1 MWLDRIS
8 GHATPSGPQFDSRSS
23 SPLPR
28 RTSSRL
34 APTPQNNRPAS
45 SRQGSALSLLSTP
58 NDSSTSLSAPARG
71 EGSSPKPSATRPRP
85 SDVAD
90 PLEVLN
96 GIIGKQGK
104 TRDSSP
110 ASVAELKP
118 PELVEDID
126 FHGLSLEDF
135 IAEEDQPRRAWQSD
149 VGAQTIQQ
157 FEKERDKFQD
167 LHSAITGCDDV
178 SKSVEMYLNDFQ
190 NELGAVSAEI
200 ESLQSRSIQ
209 LNAMLENR
217 RNVEQLLGPAVEEIS
232 LSPKTVRLV
241 AEGPIDE
248 NWVKALNEIETRTAS
263 IEAKASGTNSSKSI
277 EDVRPLLG
285 DIKKKA
291 VERIRDYLVSQIR
304 ALRSPNINAQI
315 IQQQRLVKFK
325 DLYGYISRAHPTLTG
340 EITQAYINTMRWYY
354 LSHFTRYHQ
363 ALEKIKVYPSDRN
376 EVLGGDPTSHKTG
389 NIVPGGRAGS
399 AAHDPFSLGRRVD
412 ILRAGNQMAISSYL
426 AEEDNAFHGL
436 EIPFRNFNLALLD
449 NVSAEYSF
457 MTEMFSTLGF
467 QQISRKAVEIFEPVF
482 TLGQALTKH
491 LIEQTTDALGVL
503 ICVRLNQQA
512 AFELQ
517 RRKVPVADSYVNG
530 TNMQLWPRFQVIM
543 DTQCESLK
551 RVAAN
556 TGRSAVSALSLAGG
570 DDLNKSSAPHFLT
583 QRFGQL
589 LHGILVLSS
598 EAGDDE
604 PVSNSLGRLTTE
616 FDNLLTKLSR
626 IGGDAKRRERFLY
639 NNYSL
644 VLAIISDTHGKL
656 ATEQKQCFSSPQQRT
671 PVQCRHCH
679 NDSTEPPSLNGHST
693 AASKA
698 DVTHAVIGAGVVGL
712 AVARQL
718 AMKEGTSTILLERHE
733 APGTETSSRN
743 SEVIHAG
750 LYYGTDTLK
759 TTLCIKGKELLYA
772 LCAQHNI
779 PHRNTKKWIVA
790 QTPEQWEACL
800 RVHEHAKRIG
810 VPTRILGQEE
820 ARRREPEV
828 RALAGIVESPTTG
841 IIDSHSLMTYLQG
854 DFEDRGGDCAFM
866 TKVTGIEPVAAS
878 EGGGYRISAVSADGS
893 ETTITA
899 ETVINS
905 AGNGA
910 CAINNM
916 VLPAERHRK
925 AYFAKGTYFSYSA
938 STPKT
943 SVLVYPATL
952 PGTGGLGTH
961 LTLDMGGRIR
971 FGPDVEWVEDPN
983 DLKPSPTRLQQA
995 LPEIR
1000 AYLPNV
1006 DVEAIDLDY
1015 CGIRPKLGKGGAVN
1029 TGKGF
1034 HDFVIQEEEGFPGF
1048 VNLLG
1053 IESPGLTSC
1062 LAIGERVR
1070 DILY

>member
-45 SRQGSALSLLSTP
+45 SRHGSALSLLSTP

-426 AEEDNAFHGL
+426 AEEENAFHGL

-482 TLGQALTKH
+482 TLGQSLTKH

-656 ATEQKQCFSSPQQRT
+656 ATEQKQ
-671 PVQCRHCH
+671 HLEDMLK
-679 NDSTEPPSLNGHST
+679 N
-693 AASKA
+693 
-698 DVTHAVIGAGVVGL
+698 VG
-712 AVARQL
+712 
-718 AMKEGTSTILLERHE
+718 
-733 APGTETSSRN
+733 
-743 SEVIHAG
+743 
-750 LYYGTDTLK
+750 
-759 TTLCIKGKELLYA
+759 
-772 LCAQHNI
+772 
-779 PHRNTKKWIVA
+779 
-790 QTPEQWEACL
+790 
-800 RVHEHAKRIG
+800 KRG
-810 VPTRILGQEE
+810 
-820 ARRREPEV
+820 
-828 RALAGIVESPTTG
+828 
-841 IIDSHSLMTYLQG
+841 
-854 DFEDRGGDCAFM
+854 
-866 TKVTGIEPVAAS
+866 
-878 EGGGYRISAVSADGS
+878 
-893 ETTITA
+893 
-899 ETVINS
+899 
-905 AGNGA
+905 
-910 CAINNM
+910 
-916 VLPAERHRK
+916 
-925 AYFAKGTYFSYSA
+925 
-938 STPKT
+938 
-943 SVLVYPATL
+943 
-952 PGTGGLGTH
+952 
-961 LTLDMGGRIR
+961 
-971 FGPDVEWVEDPN
+971 
-983 DLKPSPTRLQQA
+983 
-995 LPEIR
+995 
-1000 AYLPNV
+1000 
-1006 DVEAIDLDY
+1006 
-1015 CGIRPKLGKGGAVN
+1015 
-1029 TGKGF
+1029 
-1034 HDFVIQEEEGFPGF
+1034 
-1048 VNLLG
+1048 
-1053 IESPGLTSC
+1053 
-1062 LAIGERVR
+1062 
-1070 DILY
+1070 